1 MADDP
6 MLSLFDTDGGS
17 FLDDLTGP
25 GGGQSMD
32 SNFMGQGMTGDQM
45 LQQSQGYGVQ
55 MSDMSGNQFNPYQQA
70 SPAPE
75 QYTNDSFNQFN
86 ASQKLQQMN
95 MNTSHSGMPSSQ
107 PMMSPYR
114 QQQFR
119 PTQPNMG
126 RPGPN
131 MGGYG
136 SYGAQQAG
144 PRLPNPQQHMPVQQN
159 MPQWNPGQSSPSR
172 PHYIPQSQNMMQSQ
186 MMPTSQSMQTKY
198 LSHRD
203 FPQMPSSNASDFFQS
218 SPVTSTPFQQF
229 QGNSSSNQQNVY
241 IQNVGQRNQMPSVPI
256 SSPNNTMGHMQSTM
270 QSMGPQQSQ
279 LPMQNQPTFQMQNMG
294 MQRFNNPSQSV
305 PQQHGIPYQG
315 SFPQQQ
321 QSMNN
326 VPTSSYQRFTYA
338 QMPSNTPNKQ
348 GETGAQFNT
357 SPNQNYRP
365 YPGMPSQRAT
375 TPSPHPPT
383 TPEHPSTPQVN
394 PRTPAP
400 IQQMEQLVSPPG
412 PRSNAST
419 PVSSPFHQ
427 PPVGNN
433 GPNFQPSNDIQVA
446 TSHPNSNGIGP
457 ISPNVK
463 NAGNVRVTMTNTERE
478 IQYLQQQLS
487 QLQAAG
493 QTQQTQQKMLE
504 VQEKIRS
511 LRASQEIQ
519 RQKAHTSQQS
529 GYSTNGPIQPQRQQ
543 PSQIPTSVASGS
555 HDGMQAKP
563 QVSVQQQQTIQQAQT
578 SVQPQPT
585 MQPQASMQQPTLQQ
599 QQPQIQQTQPVM
611 QQPQPNVQQQQ
622 PASQQPSSNPQQ
634 VFQMGQPMYV
644 NQPQPPQNVLL
655 VTSNQQR
662 LLQPQMQQQMPN
674 AVMNSPQ
681 KIQVIL
687 QPQGNQAAPQMI
699 SPQVPQSVNNL
710 PHAIPSNVA
719 QVMAPMPA
727 VGAQQGNIP
736 SSVVQL
742 QMGGVTQPAPQLIQ
756 PPPGTTFPPL
766 QDFGSENK
774 IGSTEKPKKAKK
786 AKKQQEKADKI
797 VAEAVARAQAEGR
810 EVPKLMSGDIP
821 ATVNDVQ
828 NADEEDSKK
837 KKKRVRKPKTPK
849 KEKKEGDLS
858 SGEMTQELE
867 SQGESTMDGEKVE
880 KKKKPKAKPPVKK
893 KKKPP
898 ATFLKKKKRKRH
910 ESSESDSELKHAV
923 AETEEI
929 DDDLIQK
936 RRSAR
941 NTKRKKYLDDVDL
954 NLSDDDT
961 RDVEPE
967 ALADTPAAVKIDN
980 VEEDNSLIVDK
991 ILGSRTRKMDKDI
1004 DVDGENDQAATSEEE
1019 VEEFFVKYKN
1029 FSYLH
1034 CEWKTA
1040 EELEKGDKR
1049 IHQKIK
1055 RFFMKKSQNQN
1066 MFSEL
1071 DEDELFNPDYTEVH
1085 RVLDVSTISDP
1096 NGGDDITHFLVKWR
1110 GLPYEDA
1117 TWELQQDVDP
1127 LKVEQFYKFREP
1139 PEDDEVK
1146 PRGTP
1151 EEWVKLEA
1159 SREYKNG
1166 NSLRDYQLEGVNW
1179 LMFSWHNH
1187 QNCILAD
1194 EMGLGKTIQSITFLN
1209 EIMLYGIKGPFLVV
1223 VPLSTLGNWEREF
1236 ETWTDINAIV
1246 YHGSSTSR
1254 NMLQAYEMF
1263 YKDEK
1268 GQRIPNIFKFHA
1280 LITTYEVIISD
1291 CELLSDIEWRV
1302 LIIDEAHR
1310 LKNAKCKLM
1319 EGLKMFDCE
1328 HHVLLSGTPLQNNT
1342 EELHSL
1348 LSFLE
1353 PERFKSTQAFM
1364 AEFGDLK
1371 TDAQVEKLK
1380 AILKPM
1386 MLRRLKE
1393 DVEKNLAAKEETIVE
1408 VELTNIQKKYYR
1420 AILERNFTFLSKGT
1434 GSSANVPN
1442 LLNTMMELRKCCN
1455 HPYLIKGAEDKILS
1469 ESKETK
1475 GNDAE
1480 SVFHTMVQSCGKM
1493 VLLDKLLPKLK
1504 QGGHKVLIFSQMI
1517 RVLDILEDYLI
1528 HKQYLFERLDGRIC
1542 GKLRQEAIDRFSKP
1556 ESDRF
1561 VFLLC
1566 TRAGGLGINLTAA
1579 DTVIIY
1585 DSDWNPQND
1594 LQAQARC
1601 HRIGQT
1607 KEVKVYRL
1615 VTRNSYERE
1624 MFDKASLKLGLD
1636 KAVLQSMGSD
1646 KAAPQAQMSKKEIE
1660 ELLRKGAY
1668 GALMDDD
1675 KAGDEF
1681 CEEDID
1687 QILQRRTQV
1696 IQIESEGKGSTFAK
1710 ASFSMS
1716 GTRTDI
1722 DINDPNFWQKWA
1734 KKADVDVEG
1743 MKHKNELIIQEPRQ
1757 RKQTTRYGNDD
1768 NMMEMSDLDSSSN
1781 SDDDDDES
1789 RKTRSG
1795 MKKRGRPGR
1804 KRRGSDD
1811 DYDADDAEG
1820 YGRSDCF
1827 KVEKNL
1833 LVYGWGRWKDILSHG
1848 KFKKM
1853 LVEKDVENISRALLI
1868 YSLQQYKGDEKIKEF
1883 IWDLISPSS
1892 DGSLKNHSGLS
1903 APVPRG
1909 RKGKNKKK
1917 EGKVESGGSELFKYN
1932 KMKNCDP
1939 EIVLRDPGYRKHL
1952 HRHANKVLL
1961 RVRLLYY
1968 LKEEIIGPEAA
1979 EKVTQGLNA
1988 SDIEIP
1994 QAEPDGDPPT
2004 AWWDEEADKSLLIGV
2019 YKHGYE
2025 KYNMMRQ
2032 DPALIFLGKCGPPDG
2047 AALAAEQNDD
2057 DDDDLDESKIKQDD
2071 DEDVSMS
2078 SIPESSKKATPT
2090 NAPPTEKLEG
2100 GEGMEE
2106 DKLPFPSSSDL
2117 NTRLRR
2123 IITGFQRNHKRMLIK
2138 NAQKVKRMERRE
2150 RFEAVLK
2157 ERESQRMQY
2166 QQWSVPDP
2174 YGLSLQHLS
2183 ESTSRWSRRE
2193 EQDFYRVISSFG
2205 VEFDLVTGRYKWD
2218 RFRQLAHLEKK
2229 FDDTL
2234 TEYFQAFY
2242 HMCMRVC
2249 KKFKNDDDALPPNNI
2264 YVDPIT
2270 EERASRCLARID
2282 MLNKIRTET
2291 LNHPKLDER
2300 VKLCQ
2305 PSYDLPPW
2313 WICGQHDKDL
2323 LIGAAR
2329 HGVVRTDYHIL
2340 FDPTLSF
2347 IDVLKN
2353 KQTASHSS
2361 SPLPTK
2367 DKDVK
2372 HEDGEEKSVKKEKEV
2387 KEKVKEEIK
2396 EETGAS
2402 KSENDIIKSE
2412 QSPKKENV
2420 TLSEDKD
2427 LTTEGDKSLGNEEEK
2442 SSERIKEVNGE
2453 TEMDVS
2459 IVTSEHSPN
2468 KSSEKSPSKSS
2479 EMSPSKTSDKSPVKT
2494 EDGETAIKMEVEDFS
2509 VKKETPDSPVKKE
2522 VEDSSERKDGEQVK
2536 KEEEEAIV
2544 KKELS
2549 ELVKE
2554 DVPQDLTS
2562 IKEKVKGEKCDKVV
2576 KEEERIKNVDET
2588 EQKVRDIVKDIK
2600 RQTTEEMAKLERRR
2614 EKDTKC
2620 SYEEEELQ
2628 KFLARREE
2636 MEAEGMVAD
2645 YLPESQLSAAISWP
2659 KDRVLFHRLEHICYC
2674 VEHNEWPFPKRMSYI
2689 PMNYDSRSGTP
2700 VGSMTPKDDPDL
2712 SQSDAGDSVYDG
2724 VKGDGLKMT
2733 FHKRRGQGRKYEFEG
2748 SRMQQLMNRS
2758 AASSDNESLS
2768 ETPRSQVPG
2777 HLSPRHSPHHYL
2789 FSQTPAELLN
2799 GAGPELD
2806 PELLRRSMMEHA
2818 LYFGDRR
2825 GRRGRKRKAEKMAE
2839 IAMAEALSKRNTA
2852 RAAASFEPESRVPV
2866 VNLEDGSRLS
2876 GDEAPLKRDLDKW
2889 LDEHPGYMVDR
2900 PPEMYMEEEDMLE
2913 HGDRRRGRRPKVD
2926 PAMLDPMKLTGE
2938 ENVAVVNRITGK
2950 RITGAKAPPMRYLGE
2965 WLEQNP
2971 LYDVDPKWI
2980 DIVKSKANL
2989 PKNLLSRVSTPSS
3002 ERRRGRPRER
3012 DLSASLLSDNPY
3024 SAASLAASMS
3034 AFPGL
3039 GLMSGFGKMPLGMP
3053 FGTLPNLG
3061 LTNPMLAG
3069 FAGLMPGLSPS
3080 TMAKSMES
3088 ETRKEKS
3095 PSSSKESSKSKSPS
3109 SSQTPHPSFPM
3120 LYNPLLFNPLLA
3132 AQAAQ
3137 GLNFSLPTS
3146 LPSSFASLAQ
3156 SGLVNGQG
3164 DSDLEEGEIKRYSQA
3179 EHREQEMAQDLSVR
3193 RKEAHSHHRKRKS
3206 YEVSRPAE
3214 AASVRD
3220 DQDQAACLDLS
3231 IKSKPKDSPKASDMS
3246 SRSHSTSES
3255 PKDSSK
3261 TKNKIQGS
3269 FKLDKILDT
3278 LKDKVNKMEDKPVKK
3293 EKDKDKESKLNSI
3306 LMKIAKEKDV
3316 DVNTLNSMAVSDT
3329 SHTKCSEGS
3338 DLLTGKKE
3346 GEMSSEETEMLTK
3359 ESEDQS

>member
-6 MLSLFDTDGGS
+6 MLSLFDADGGS

-25 GGGQSMD
+25 GGAQSID
-32 SNFMGQGMTGDQM
+32 SNFMGQGMASEQI
-45 LQQSQGYGVQ
+45 LQQSQGYGIQ
-55 MSDMSGNQFNPYQQA
+55 MSDISGNQFNPYQQA
-70 SPAPE
+70 TPAPE
-75 QYTNDSFNQFN
+75 PFPNDGFNQFN

-95 MNTSHSGMPSSQ
+95 MTTPHSGMPANQ
-107 PMMSPYR
+107 PQMMPTYR

-119 PTQPNMG
+119 PSQPNIG
-126 RPGPN
+126 QQGPN
-131 MGGYG
+131 MGGGYG
-136 SYGAQQAG
+136 NYGAQQVG
-144 PRLPNPQQHMPVQQN
+144 PRLPTPQQHMQVQS
-159 MPQWNPGQSSPSR
+159 MPQWNAGQSSPSR
-172 PHYIPQSQNMMQSQ
+172 PHYINQSQNLMQSQ
-186 MMPTSQSMQTKY
+186 LMPTSQAIQGKY
-198 LSHRD
+198 LPHRD
-203 FPQMPSSNASDFFQS
+203 FPQLPSSNASDFFQNFQ
-218 SPVTSTPFQQF
+218 STPSSTQQTMYM
-229 QGNSSSNQQNVY
+229 QNM
-241 IQNVGQRNQMPSVPI
+241 GQRNQMPSVPI
-256 SSPNNTMGHMQSTM
+256 SSPNSSIGHMQTSM
-270 QSMGPQQSQ
+270 QSMAPQQSQ
-279 LPMQNQPTFQMQNMG
+279 LPMQKQPTFQMQNTMG
-294 MQRFNNPSQSV
+294 IPGFNNPSQQV
-305 PQQHGIPYQG
+305 PQQHAVQYQG
-315 SFPQQQ
+315 SFQQQ
-321 QSMNN
+321 QPMNN
-326 VPTSSYQRFTYA
+326 VQTSSYQRFPYG
-338 QMPSNTPNKQ
+338 QMSSNTPNKA
-348 GETGAQFNT
+348 GEAAGQFNT
-357 SPNQNYRP
+357 SPNQSYRP
-365 YPGMPSQRAT
+365 SYPALPTQRAT
-375 TPSPHPPT
+375 TPSPRPPS
-383 TPEHPSTPQVN
+383 TPEHSSMPQVN
-394 PRTPAP
+394 PRAPAP
-400 IQQMEQLVSPPG
+400 VQMEPLVSPTG

-427 PPVGNN
+427 PAVSNS
-433 GPNFQPSNDIQVA
+433 GPNFQLSNDSQVN
-446 TSHPNSNGIGP
+446 TPLPNSNGLGP
-457 ISPNVK
+457 SSPNVK
-463 NAGNVRVTMTNTERE
+463 NPGNVRMTNMERE
-478 IQYLQQQLS
+478 IQYLQQQLN

-511 LRASQEIQ
+511 LRASQELQ
-519 RQKAHTSQQS
+519 RQKAQTDQQS
-529 GYSTNGPIQPQRQQ
+529 GYPTNGSKQTHHQPPPQNQTNIT
-543 PSQIPTSVASGS
+543 PVG
-555 HDGMQAKP
+555 HDGM
-563 QVSVQQQQTIQQAQT
+563 QVSVQQPQQQPNQQAQIL
-578 SVQPQPT
+578 
-585 MQPQASMQQPTLQQ
+585 MQPQATLQPQVVMQQPLPTLQQ
-599 QQPQIQQTQPVM
+599 QQPQVQQTKPPM
-611 QQPQPNVQQQQ
+611 QQQPTIQQQQ
-622 PASQQPSSNPQQ
+622 PVSQQPSSNTQ
-634 VFQMGQPMYV
+634 VFQIRQPMYV
-644 NQPQPPQNVLL
+644 NQPQPPQNVLI
-655 VTSNQQR
+655 VTSSHQR
-662 LLQPQMQQQMPN
+662 LLQPQQMQQMSN
-674 AVMNSPQ
+674 AVMHSPQ
-681 KIQVIL
+681 KVQVIL
-687 QPQGNQAAPQMI
+687 QPQGSQAAPQMI

-710 PHAIPSNVA
+710 PHVITSNVA
-719 QVMAPMPA
+719 QGMAPMPS

-742 QMGGVTQPAPQLIQ
+742 QIGGVAQPAPQLIQ

-766 QDFGSENK
+766 QDFGSENNV
-774 IGSTEKPKKAKK
+774 GSAEKPKKNKK

-810 EVPKLMSGDIP
+810 DVPKLMSGEIP

-849 KEKKEGDLS
+849 KEKKEGDFS
-858 SGEMTQELE
+858 SGEGTQELE

-880 KKKKPKAKPPVKK
+880 KKKVKAKVKPPIKK

-910 ESSESDSELKHAV
+910 DSSESDPELKHAV

-929 DDDLIQK
+929 DDDSIQK

-954 NLSDDDT
+954 NLSDEDT
-961 RDVEPE
+961 RDLDPE
-967 ALADTPAAVKIDN
+967 ALTEQPATVKIDT
-980 VEEDNSLIVDK
+980 VEEDNSMIVDK
-991 ILGSRTRKMDKDI
+991 ILGSRMRKMDRDI
-1004 DVDGENDQAATSEEE
+1004 DVDGENEEQHVTNEEE

-1040 EELEKGDKR
+1040 EELERGDKR
-1049 IHQKIK
+1049 IQQKLK
-1055 RFFMKKSQNQN
+1055 RFFLKKSQTQH

-1096 NGGDDITHFLVKWR
+1096 NGGEDITHFLVKWR

-1127 LKVEQFYKFREP
+1127 AKVELFYKLREP
-1139 PEDDEVK
+1139 PEDVEIK
-1146 PRGTP
+1146 ARGAP
-1151 EEWVKLEA
+1151 EEWVKLEC
-1159 SREYKNG
+1159 SREYRNS

-1209 EIMLYGIKGPFLVV
+1209 ELMLFGIKGPFLVV

-1236 ETWTDINAIV
+1236 DTWTDINAIV

-1263 YKDEK
+1263 YKDGK
-1268 GQRIPNIFKFHA
+1268 GQRIPNVFKFHA

-1302 LIIDEAHR
+1302 VIIDEAHR

-1319 EGLKMFDCE
+1319 EGLRMFDCE
-1328 HHVLLSGTPLQNNT
+1328 HQVLLSGTPLQNNT

-1364 AEFGDLK
+1364 AEFGELK
-1371 TDAQVEKLK
+1371 TDNQVEKLK

-1455 HPYLIKGAEDKILS
+1455 HPYLIKGAEDKILN

-1475 GNDAE
+1475 GSDLE
-1480 SVFHTMVQSCGKM
+1480 SVFHLMVQSSGKM

-1517 RVLDILEDYLI
+1517 RVLDILEDYLVNR
-1528 HKQYLFERLDGRIC
+1528 QYLFERLDGRIC

-1646 KAAPQAQMSKKEIE
+1646 KTAPQAQMSKKEIE

-1743 MKHKNELIIQEPRQ
+1743 LKHKNELIIQEPRQ

-1768 NMMEMSDLDSSSN
+1768 GVMEMSELDSSSN
-1781 SDDDDDES
+1781 SDDEDDES

-1804 KRRGSDD
+1804 RRRGSDD

-1833 LVYGWGRWKDILSHG
+1833 LVFGWGRWRDILSHG

-1853 LVEKDVENISRALLI
+1853 LVEKDVETISRALLI

-1917 EGKVESGGSELFKYN
+1917 EGKVESSCELFKYN

-1939 EIVLRDPGYRKHL
+1939 EVVLRDSGYRKHL

-1968 LKEEIIGPEAA
+1968 LKEEIIGSEATD
-1979 EKVTQGLNA
+1979 KVSQGLTA
-1988 SDIEIP
+1988 SEIEIP
-1994 QAEPDGDPPT
+1994 QADPDGDPPT

-2032 DPALIFLGKCGPPDG
+2032 DPALIFLSKCGPPDG

-2057 DDDDLDESKIKQDD
+2057 DDDDMDESKIKQDD

-2078 SIPESSKKATPT
+2078 SIPESSKKA
-2090 NAPPTEKLEG
+2090 PPTPATPNEKAEG
-2100 GEGMEE
+2100 EEGMEE
-2106 DKLPFPSSSDL
+2106 DKLPFPSFSDL

-2157 ERESQRMQY
+2157 ERENQRMQY
-2166 QQWSVPDP
+2166 QQC
-2174 YGLSLQHLS
+2174 
-2183 ESTSRWSRRE
+2183 RWSRRE

-2305 PSYDLPPW
+2305 PSYDLPSW
-2313 WICGQHDKDL
+2313 WICGQHDRDL
-2323 LIGAAR
+2323 LVGAAR

-2340 FDPTLSF
+2340 FDPNLSF
-2347 IDVLKN
+2347 IDVIKN
-2353 KQTASHSS
+2353 KQTSSHSS
-2361 SPLPTK
+2361 SPLPNK
-2367 DKDVK
+2367 DKDIK
-2372 HEDGEEKSVKKEKEV
+2372 LEDGEEKPIKKEDVKVKGEIKEV
-2387 KEKVKEEIK
+2387 KETVEGLKSENEV
-2396 EETGAS
+2396 S
-2402 KSENDIIKSE
+2402 KSEQLPKKGELCKGEDKDLKMDVDKVLVKSEEKSKEDKEVNGESHVVSPVKSE
-2412 QSPKKENV
+2412 QSP
-2420 TLSEDKD
+2420 D
-2427 LTTEGDKSLGNEEEK
+2427 
-2442 SSERIKEVNGE
+2442 
-2453 TEMDVS
+2453 
-2459 IVTSEHSPN
+2459 
-2468 KSSEKSPSKSS
+2468 EKSPKKSS
-2479 EMSPSKTSDKSPVKT
+2479 DLSVSKTGENSPGKESEGTPV
-2494 EDGETAIKMEVEDFS
+2494 KMEVEGLS
-2509 VKKETPDSPVKKE
+2509 VKEETRDSPVKKE
-2522 VEDSSERKDGEQVK
+2522 IENSSEKKEEEEVVVK

-2544 KKELS
+2544 KKELA
-2549 ELVKE
+2549 ELVQE
-2554 DVPQDLTS
+2554 NEPQDLTS
-2562 IKEKVKGEKCDKVV
+2562 IKEKIRSDKCDQMV
-2576 KEEERIKNVDET
+2576 KEEERHKHADDT
-2588 EQKVRDIVKDIK
+2588 EQKIKDIVKDIK
-2600 RQTTEEMAKLERRR
+2600 RQTTEEIAKLEGKR

-2636 MEAEGMVAD
+2636 MEAEGMPTD
-2645 YLPESQLSAAISWP
+2645 YFPESQLSAAINWP

-2700 VGSMTPKDDPDL
+2700 VGSMTSKEDPDL

-2724 VKGDGLKMT
+2724 VKVMSDLDKDFEVMMSEGDGLKMT

-2768 ETPRSQVPG
+2768 ETPRSQVAG

-2789 FSQTPAELLN
+2789 FSQTPAELMN

-2852 RAAASFEPESRVPV
+2852 RAVASFEPESRVPV
-2866 VNLEDGSRLS
+2866 INLEDGSRLS

-2900 PPEMYMEEEDMLE
+2900 PPELYLEEEELSEASDK
-2913 HGDRRRGRRPKVD
+2913 RRGRRPKVD
-2926 PAMLDPMKLTGE
+2926 PTMLDPMKLTGE
-2938 ENVAVVNRITGK
+2938 ENVSVVNRITGK
-2950 RITGAKAPPMRYLGE
+2950 RITGAKAPPMRYLSE

-2989 PKNLLSRVSTPSS
+2989 PKSLLSRLSTSS
-3002 ERRRGRPRER
+3002 SGRRGRPRER
-3012 DLSASLLSDNPY
+3012 DLSSSLLSDNPY

-3039 GLMSGFGKMPLGMP
+3039 GLMSGFGKMPMGMP

-3080 TMAKSMES
+3080 SLAKAMES
-3088 ETRKEKS
+3088 DTRKDKS

-3132 AQAAQ
+3132 AQAQ

-3156 SGLVNGQG
+3156 SGLINGQG

-3179 EHREQEMAQDLSVR
+3179 EHHDQEMAQDLSVR

-3206 YEVSRPAE
+3206 YEMSRPAE
-3214 AASVRD
+3214 TASIRD
-3220 DQDQAACLDLS
+3220 DQDQTACLDLS
-3231 IKSKPKDSPKASDMS
+3231 VKSKPKDSPKASDLS
-3246 SRSHSTSES
+3246 SRTHSTPES

-3316 DVNTLNSMAVSDT
+3316 DVNTLNSMAVPET
-3329 SHTKCSEGS
+3329 SLSKCSEGS
-3338 DLLTGKKE
+3338 DVLSGSKD
-3346 GEMSSEETEMLTK
+3346 GETSSEEAEKLAN
-3359 ESEDQS
+3359 ESENQS